1 MVEKRHVQK
10 PQVFVTLKNSSS
22 AMSFLKEISRDDRIE
37 SYSLRPFWDYTEIDY
52 SDEKGE

>member
-10 PQVFVTLKNSSS
+10 PEIHLTLKDSSS
-22 AMSFLKEISRDDRIE
+22 AISFLKEISRDNRIE
-37 SYSLRPFWDYTEIDY
+37 SYSLQPFWDYIEIDY